1 MTSAQRTTAL
11 VLALSVAAAACG
23 DDGGTGPDVPT
34 PVITDVAPAEGTAG
48 TEVRIDGTG
57 LVADSRVLFD
67 DAEAARVHLQG
78 GALFAIAPAGL
89 QPGSAYD
96 VTVSNAEGVEAV
108 DTAGF
113 LVSAPVAARVNGVT
127 KPRGLEGMTLIIEGW
142 AFGDSLALSEGKVFF
157 EGSTGAPIEATV
169 ADTAA
174 DWSEE
179 FIVTKVPQG
188 IADTSRIWVETVA
201 GASDSVEFRI
211 LQSGQFSP
219 SLINW
224 TATTPLPEPLQGLGA
239 AFVPVEEGSA
249 PANYV
254 FVVGGADATNTAT
267 TGVYRATVEET
278 GALAGA
284 WSAQSAL
291 PEPRAYHASA
301 AATAF
306 TAALDTTTTAAFLY
320 VLGGVDASGAA
331 TSTVYVA
338 QVGLD
343 GAVGTWRTTT
353 PLPGPLHSADA
364 VLFRGFLYL
373 AGGADADDGAVSD
386 VRRAPILEDGS
397 LGDWESMPAL
407 PGPVAYGSLVNFGPF
422 VYSVGGETATSAPVR
437 ADQTGT
443 ETNAVDFVRIDL
455 RDGSFMAP
463 GWSSTESPGK
473 TRSKHG
479 TVFAGGALFVTS
491 GIYAGQPGSSE
502 NTFAVLNS
510 SGTLQPWQGATG
522 SETIAAE
529 TGTSVYNQALVTFI
543 DTDGVGHLLVLG
555 GADRNAEGTPT
566 DAVVRY

>member
-1 MTSAQRTTAL
+1 MTTAL
-11 VLALSVAAAACG
+11 RATGLALALSALAVACG

-34 PVITDVAPAEGTAG
+34 PVIADVAPAEGTVG

-57 LVADSRVLFD
+57 LVAGSRVFFD
-67 DAEAARVHLQG
+67 DAEAARVLLQG
-78 GALFAIAPAGL
+78 GSLFAVAPAGL
-89 QPGSAYD
+89 QAGSAYD
-96 VTVSNAEGVEAV
+96 VKVSNAEGVEAV

-127 KPRGLEGMTLIIEGW
+127 KPRGLEGMTLIVEGW
-142 AFGDSLALSEGKVFF
+142 AFGDSLALSQGKVFF
-157 EGSTGAPIEATV
+157 EGSTGAPIEAPV
-169 ADTAA
+169 ADAAA

-239 AFVPVEEGSA
+239 AFVPVEEGSS

-254 FVVGGADATNTAT
+254 FAVGGADATNTAT
-267 TGVYRATVEET
+267 AGVYRATVEET

-284 WSAQSAL
+284 WSARSAL
-291 PEPRAYHASA
+291 PEPRAYHATA

-306 TAALDTTTTAAFLY
+306 TAALDTATTAAFLY

-338 QVGLD
+338 EVGL
-343 GAVGTWRTTT
+343 GGTVGTWRTTT
-353 PLPGPLHSADA
+353 PLPEPLHSADA

-373 AGGADADDGAVSD
+373 AGGADAGDGAVSD
-386 VRRAPILEDGS
+386 VRRAPVLEDGS
-397 LGDWESMPAL
+397 LGDWEPMPGL

-443 ETNAVDFVRIDL
+443 ETDAVRFARIDL
-455 RDGSFMAP
+455 RDGSFLAP
-463 GWSSTESPGK
+463 GWSATESMGK
-473 TRSKHG
+473 SRSKHG

-510 SGTLQPWQGATG
+510 SGTLQSWQGATG
-522 SETIAAE
+522 AETIAAE

-543 DTDGVGHLLVLG
+543 DADGTGHLLVLG
-555 GADRNAEGTPT
+555 GADRSAEGTPT